1 MWLNIQ
7 EAVSGQGAALAVGTP
22 KTAKSIR
29 SIPVPSSLTD
39 DVLALADKA
48 GPDGLLFHPVSD
60 SSRVIPERTF
70 QINLKRAG
78 ERAGIGH
85 VSPHDLRHTAVSL
98 ARDNGAPDTAVR
110 DLVGHTTTSMT
121 SRYTHTTP
129 ETLARVVDAVD
140 RERTRP
146 AAVASLDQRRRQA

>member
-1 MWLNIQ
+1 MTTGPFRLLTSRWDVNTKFAPPGGL
-7 EAVSGQGAALAVGTP
+7 GA
-22 KTAKSIR
+22 I
-29 SIPVPSSLTD
+29 I
-39 DVLALADKA
+39 